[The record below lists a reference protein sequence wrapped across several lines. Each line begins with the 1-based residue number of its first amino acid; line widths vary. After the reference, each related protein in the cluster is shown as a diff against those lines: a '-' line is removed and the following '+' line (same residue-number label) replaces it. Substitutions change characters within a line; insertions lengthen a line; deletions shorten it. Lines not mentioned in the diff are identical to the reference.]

1 MEKAIPG
8 CACLQE
14 GGVARDGRGSSK
26 CPYRNSPVRFPAKVG
41 VVANLRETCV
51 CGAAQRMWENKV
63 HQDAL
68 GIGDRS
74 VMDSFRKVGVRYRV
88 SSLSSGELHGSS

>member
-1 MEKAIPG
+1 MEKAIPR

-14 GGVARDGRGSSK
+14 GGVARDGRVSSK
-26 CPYRNSPVRFPAKVG
+26 CPYRNSPVRFPVK

-68 GIGDRS
+68 GTGDRS

-88 SSLSSGELHGSS
+88 SSLSSGELHCSS